1 MSDLPTRNV
10 TEAGANHDERE
21 IDAVVDVLCT
31 TTLDIGER
39 VERFEGAIA
48 ELLAKQH
55 GVMVNSGTSAIRLAV
70 DLIGCEP
77 GDEVITPVVTF
88 SSDVAPLVQS
98 GIVPAFVDVEP
109 DTFQIDVDRIE
120 EMITPRTRAILA
132 PDLVGNCPDWD
143 RIREIADRH
152 GLLVIEDSC
161 GDGGADGPR
170 PTCSGVARGRPNVS
184 AHSPTA
190 RRTTWSSCSTMSD
203 TTLSRRDFAMLD
215 DACAFA
221 ADPPESHQ

>member
-1 MSDLPTRNV
+1 MSDRPTRNI

-21 IDAVVDVLCT
+21 IDAVVEVLRT

-77 GDEVITPVVTF
+77 GDEVITSVVTF

-109 DTFQIDVDRIE
+109 DTFQIDVNRIE
-120 EMITPRTRAILA
+120 EMITPRTAR
-132 PDLVGNCPDWD
+132 
-143 RIREIADRH
+143 
-152 GLLVIEDSC
+152 SS
-161 GDGGADGPR
+161 R
-170 PTCSGVARGRPNVS
+170 PTSWATVPTGIASAR
-184 AHSPTA
+184 SPTD
-190 RRTTWSSCSTMSD
+190 TVCS
-203 TTLSRRDFAMLD
+203 
-215 DACAFA
+215 
-221 ADPPESHQ
+221 

>member
-1 MSDLPTRNV
+1 M

-21 IDAVVDVLCT
+21 IDAVVEVLRT

-109 DTFQIDVDRIE
+109 DTFQ
-120 EMITPRTRAILA
+120 
-132 PDLVGNCPDWD
+132 NCPDWD

-152 GLLVIEDSC
+152 ASPRAWCGPETSSDSPASPASSTAHQPM
-161 GDGGADGPR
+161 GSR
-170 PTCSGVARGRPNVS
+170 MPTG
-184 AHSPTA
+184 
-190 RRTTWSSCSTMSD
+190 
-203 TTLSRRDFAMLD
+203 
-215 DACAFA
+215 
-221 ADPPESHQ
+221 

>member
-1 MSDLPTRNV
+1 MSDRPTRTV

-21 IDAVVDVLCT
+21 IDAVVEVLRT
-31 TTLDIGER
+31 GTLDIGER

-109 DTFQIDVDRIE
+109 ATSAAVS
-120 EMITPRTRAILA
+120 P
-132 PDLVGNCPDWD
+132 
-143 RIREIADRH
+143 
-152 GLLVIEDSC
+152 S
-161 GDGGADGPR
+161 
-170 PTCSGVARGRPNVS
+170 ARGRASTNRRS
-184 AHSPTA
+184 SPG
-190 RRTTWSSCSTMSD
+190 RR
-203 TTLSRRDFAMLD
+203 LR
-215 DACAFA
+215 A
-221 ADPPESHQ
+221 AW